1 MTTRHKKRLAA
12 ILLREL
18 GGLDTHKTA
27 RHDNGCL
34 MPTVHDRIQFELG
47 LVNLRVCEQRAVRNE
62 IERLGAEGVP
72 RCEAMHATA
81 ELFCCSYEK
90 IRSYYYNSYKS

>member
-18 GGLDTHKTA
+18 GGLELE
-27 RHDNGCL
+27 RL
-34 MPTVHDRIQFELG
+34 FELG

>member
-1 MTTRHKKRLAA
+1 MTRHDELLAEAVLREVRGLTTRQAVLRL
-12 ILLREL
+12 
-18 GGLDTHKTA
+18 
-27 RHDNGCL
+27 
-34 MPTVHDRIQFELG
+34 FELG
-47 LVNLRVCEQRAVRNE
+47 LVNLRVCEQRAVRGE

>member
-12 ILLREL
+12 ILLREI
-18 GGLDTHKTA
+18 GGLEGEQA
-27 RHDNGCL
+27 VERL
-34 MPTVHDRIQFELG
+34 FELG
-47 LVNLRVCEQRAVRNE
+47 LVNLRVCEQRAVRGE
-62 IERLGAEGVP
+62 IERLGAEGMP

-90 IRSYYYNSYKS
+90 SAATITTRTNPET

>member
-18 GGLDTHKTA
+18 GGLEVE
-27 RHDNGCL
+27 RL
-34 MPTVHDRIQFELG
+34 FELG

>member
-12 ILLREL
+12 ILLREI
-18 GGLDTHKTA
+18 GGLEA
-27 RHDNGCL
+27 VERL
-34 MPTVHDRIQFELG
+34 FELG
-47 LVNLRVCEQRAVRNE
+47 LVNLRVCEQRAVRGE
-62 IERLGAEGVP
+62 IERLGAEGMP

>member
-18 GGLDTHKTA
+18 GGLVGERA
-27 RHDNGCL
+27 VERL
-34 MPTVHDRIQFELG
+34 FELG

-62 IERLGAEGVP
+62 IERLGAEGMP

>member
-18 GGLDTHKTA
+18 GGLEGERA
-27 RHDNGCL
+27 VERL
-34 MPTVHDRIQFELG
+34 FELG
-47 LVNLRVCEQRAVRNE
+47 LVNLRVC
-62 IERLGAEGVP
+62 ERLGAEGVP

>member
-1 MTTRHKKRLAA
+1 MQL
-12 ILLREL
+12 
-18 GGLDTHKTA
+18 
-27 RHDNGCL
+27 
-34 MPTVHDRIQFELG
+34 IQHLHHIIG
-47 LVNLRVCEQRAVRNE
+47 E

>member
-18 GGLDTHKTA
+18 GGLEGERA
-27 RHDNGCL
+27 
-34 MPTVHDRIQFELG
+34 G

>member
-1 MTTRHKKRLAA
+1 MTRHDELLAEAVLREVRGLTTRQTVLRL
-12 ILLREL
+12 
-18 GGLDTHKTA
+18 
-27 RHDNGCL
+27 
-34 MPTVHDRIQFELG
+34 FELG
-47 LVNLRVCEQRAVRNE
+47 LVNLRVCEQRAVRGE